1 MARSA
6 IVPRLAVAIVAQ
18 AACDRLPSYVTREQ
32 ARAIINVGTR
42 GVVAAEPGRAIWT
55 ELKGDPG
62 PPTLA
67 TALTEIGK
75 LEHLRAL
82 GLPDDLFARVPPKV
96 LRAYGLGTNAGLQR
110 MSGGE
115 RGESYKD
122 LLYVRHRF
130 ISKEHLRADCEREHE
145 TS

>member
-6 IVPRLAVAIVAQ
+6 IVPRPAVAIVAQ
-18 AACDRLPSYVTREQ
+18 AAWTGSRATLPVNK
-32 ARAIINVGTR
+32 RAPSSTSVFGGRR

-82 GLPDDLFARVPPKV
+82 GLPDDLFARVPPKL

-122 LLYVRHRF
+122 LLYVRHQF
-130 ISKEHLRADCEREHE
+130 ISKEHACVL
-145 TS
+145 S